1 MSKLYFFNDVAQG
14 REAGNSAI
22 RQFEDDR
29 NLLSISFIREL
40 IQNAIDA
47 WNKNAGQPVRLVF
60 KLIDVDTKHQ
70 TTVKNLFNQI
80 MPLIK
85 MGVGSSSLKLT
96 YQEKNL
102 YKKALIVEEYNT
114 IGLTGDYNRKKN
126 NEESWHYSNYLFGV
140 NRATKIKGG
149 GSAGVG
155 KITSNMVSD
164 LKAILFVTSR
174 SLENEVWAGGR
185 VEFEAAHT
193 IGNQSFENC
202 AFLSNNKINKNLN
215 ELTEDD
221 RNSICSPISNK
232 SDIDLI
238 KEIFKLERPDSQFG
252 TSWIMPA
259 PVHQIDQKTKTELT
273 SVDSYKKI
281 ILDEYSWAIIQG
293 LIEIDLDG
301 LLINKESVMDILY
314 EVYPEKNELWDF
326 MLDVS
331 SFPNTNFIRLKPNWF
346 NCDDFNDAFLADD
359 EKEKA
364 VNVFES
370 ENRETVG
377 LKLPLKLSNQDGDED
392 TYFHLFIQ
400 RAKNIEGKSN
410 ELVIRNY
417 LPISGVAK
425 SLLGITGDAVNS
437 MVLIT
442 EEKLVKFCRS
452 AEQADHTDF
461 VIKRATAR
469 GYKQGSAR
477 ENIRAIKGATHKV
490 YQFFNDVD
498 IHDEDILSDVFSI
511 TTRKEIEKKTKN
523 KKVKKKKRKTK
534 RTNNSSV
541 VIKKMDFEKVSNS
554 HIRFFP
560 GPNLIR
566 DNEIPL
572 QVKISIEEPVLLG
585 SKSNV
590 LNYGSD
596 GFLNSNI
603 TNSNTSI
610 INKLREY
617 IEFEITDPEF
627 ELNIS
632 DLDVSRTVQFS
643 VEY

>member
-47 WNKNAGQPVRLVF
+47 WNKSSGQPVKLVF
-60 KLIDVDTKHQ
+60 RLIDVDKKHQ
-70 TTVKNLFNQI
+70 TYLKDLFREI
-80 MPLIK
+80 MPFVK
-85 MGVGSSSLKLT
+85 MGVGGSELKLT
-96 YQEKNL
+96 YQDEDL
-102 YKKALIVEEYNT
+102 HKKALVVEEYNT
-114 IGLTGDYNRKKN
+114 IGLTGEYNRKKN

-174 SLENEVWAGGR
+174 SIENEVWAGGR
-185 VEFEAAHT
+185 VEFEASHT
-193 IGNQSFENC
+193 DGDTSFENC
-202 AFLSNNKINKNLN
+202 AFLSNNQTSKNHN

-221 RNSICSPISNK
+221 RDAICAPISSKN
-232 SDIDLI
+232 DIDLM

-281 ILDEYSWAIIQG
+281 ILDEYSWAIIKG
-293 LIEIDLDG
+293 LIEIELDG
-301 LLINKESVMDILY
+301 VLIDQNSVMNILD
-314 EVYPEKNELWDF
+314 EVYPEKNELWNF
-326 MLDVS
+326 LLDVE
-331 SFPNTNFIRLKPNWF
+331 SFDDINLIRLKPNWF
-346 NCDDFNDAFLADD
+346 DCEDLQDAFLSEDQ
-359 EKEKA
+359 KEKA
-364 VNVFES
+364 VNIFES
-370 ENRETVG
+370 ENRDTVG
-377 LKLPLKLSNQDGDED
+377 LKLPLKLSNEESDED
-392 TYFHLFIQ
+392 TYFNIFIQ
-400 RAKNIEGKSN
+400 RAEDISGTSN
-410 ELVIRNY
+410 ELVIRDY

-425 SLLGITGDAVNS
+425 SLLGISGDAVNS

-469 GYKQGSAR
+469 GYKQRSAR
-477 ENIRAIKGATHKV
+477 DSIRAIKGATKKV
-490 YQFFNDVD
+490 YQFFNNVD
-498 IHDEDILSDVFSI
+498 IHDEDILADVFSML
-511 TTRKEIEKKTKN
+511 TRKEIENPPKN
-523 KKVKKKKRKTK
+523 KKSKKKKRTTKNTK
-534 RTNNSSV
+534 RSSIAV
-541 VIKKMDFEKVSNS
+541 KKMDFEKISNTQ
-554 HIRFFP
+554 IRLFQ
-560 GPNLIR
+560 GPNIIR
-566 DNEIPL
+566 ADEIPMN
-572 QVKISIEEPVLLG
+572 VTVSINEPALL
-585 SKSNV
+585 STKSNI
-590 LNYGSD
+590 LNYGND
-596 GFLNSNI
+596 GFLNSTINSSNVNI
-603 TNSNTSI
+603 K
-610 INKLREY
+610 NKYRDK
-617 IEFEITDPEF
+617 IEFEITDPNF

-632 DLDVSRTVQFS
+632 NIDISRTVEFP

>member
-47 WNKNAGQPVRLVF
+47 WNKNSGKPVKLVF

-70 TTVKNLFNQI
+70 TTLKNLFSQI

-85 MGVGSSSLKLT
+85 MGVGNSSLKLT
-96 YQEKNL
+96 YPEKNL

-114 IGLTGDYNRKKN
+114 IGLTGEYNRKKN

-193 IGNQSFENC
+193 LGNQSFENC

-281 ILDEYSWAIIQG
+281 ILDEYSWAIIKG

-346 NCDDFNDAFLADD
+346 NCDDLNDAFLSDD

-364 VNVFES
+364 VEIFES

-400 RAKNIEGKSN
+400 RAKYLEGKSN

-469 GYKQGSAR
+469 GYKQASAR

-511 TTRKEIEKKTKN
+511 TTRKEIENNTKK
-523 KKVKKKKRKTK
+523 KKIKKKKRKTK
-534 RTNNSSV
+534 NTNKSSV

-566 DNEIPL
+566 NNEIPL
-572 QVKISIEEPVLLG
+572 KVKVSIEEPVLLG

-610 INKLREY
+610 INKFRDH
-617 IEFEITDPEF
+617 IEFEIRDPEF

>member
-1 MSKLYFFNDVAQG
+1 MNKLYFFNDVAQG

-47 WNKNAGQPVRLVF
+47 WNKNSGKPVKLVF

-70 TTVKNLFNQI
+70 TTLKNLFSQI

-85 MGVGSSSLKLT
+85 MGVGNSSLKLT
-96 YQEKNL
+96 YPEKNL

-114 IGLTGDYNRKKN
+114 IGLTGEYNRKKN

-164 LKAILFVTSR
+164 LKAILFLTSR

-193 IGNQSFENC
+193 LGNQSFENC

-281 ILDEYSWAIIQG
+281 ILDEYSWAIIKG

-301 LLINKESVMDILY
+301 VLINKESVMDILY

-346 NCDDFNDAFLADD
+346 NCDDLNDAFLTDD

-364 VNVFES
+364 VDVFES

-400 RAKNIEGKSN
+400 RAKYLEGKSN

-469 GYKQGSAR
+469 GYKQSSAR

-511 TTRKEIEKKTKN
+511 TTRKEIEKNTKN
-523 KKVKKKKRKTK
+523 KKIKKKKRKTK
-534 RTNNSSV
+534 NTNKSST

-572 QVKISIEEPVLLG
+572 QVKVSIEEPVLLG

-610 INKLREY
+610 INKFRDH

>member
-47 WNKNAGQPVRLVF
+47 WNKNSGKPVKLVF

-70 TTVKNLFNQI
+70 TTLKNLFSQI

-85 MGVGSSSLKLT
+85 MGVGNSSLKLT
-96 YQEKNL
+96 YPEKNL

-114 IGLTGDYNRKKN
+114 TGLTGEYNRKKN

-193 IGNQSFENC
+193 LGNQSFENC

-238 KEIFKLERPDSQFG
+238 KEIFKLERSDSQFG

-281 ILDEYSWAIIQG
+281 ILDEYSWAIIKG

-346 NCDDFNDAFLADD
+346 NCDDLNEAFLTDD

-364 VNVFES
+364 VEIFES

-400 RAKNIEGKSN
+400 RAKYLEGKSN

-461 VIKRATAR
+461 VIKRATVR
-469 GYKQGSAR
+469 GYKQVSAR

-511 TTRKEIEKKTKN
+511 TTRKEIENNTKK
-523 KKVKKKKRKTK
+523 KKIKKKKRKTK
-534 RTNNSSV
+534 NTNKSSV
-541 VIKKMDFEKVSNS
+541 IIKKMDFEKVSNS

-566 DNEIPL
+566 NNEIPL
-572 QVKISIEEPVLLG
+572 KVKVSIEEPVLLG

-610 INKLREY
+610 INKFRDH
-617 IEFEITDPEF
+617 IEFEIRDPEF